1 MKEKH
6 SKVKLHATVMTTR
19 LRDSNNQ
26 KPAFSKSLKD
36 NTKSGFNT
44 RMSFDARQMIEV
56 CIILLDILQLN
67 VRATERGGKRG
78 NQDLAPFF
86 LGGGGGG

>member
-67 VRATERGGKRG
+67 VRAAERGGKRG
-78 NQDLAPFF
+78 TQDLATFFF
-86 LGGGGGG
+86 LGGGG